1 MAYKVYHEH
10 TYFFHEYATCILG
23 TFWYILFYIKFPK
36 EVAMANTYSII
47 QELLHQKVAYQVRL
61 NLIPY
66 DGSPE
71 IMDREGENI
80 FMSISVWISV

>member
-1 MAYKVYHEH
+1 
-10 TYFFHEYATCILG
+10 
-23 TFWYILFYIKFPK
+23 
-36 EVAMANTYSII
+36 MANTYSII